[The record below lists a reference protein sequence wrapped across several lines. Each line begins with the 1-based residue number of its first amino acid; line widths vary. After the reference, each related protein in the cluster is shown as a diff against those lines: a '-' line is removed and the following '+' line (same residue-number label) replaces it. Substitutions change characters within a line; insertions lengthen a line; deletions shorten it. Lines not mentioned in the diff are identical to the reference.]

1 MPKHI
6 KELKTAAAY
15 IRVSSDRQTEL
26 SPDSQIAVI
35 QKYAKDNGYIL
46 PKDLIFRDDGISGS
60 KADKRPEFV
69 RLIAISK
76 EKPAPFDAILLWKF
90 SRFARNQEESIYY
103 KAQLRKKGIDVISVS
118 EPIEDG
124 PFGKLIE
131 RIIEWEDE
139 YYLIRLSGEV
149 KRSMTEKVERG
160 QPVSIPPFGY
170 NIVDKEFVIN
180 ETQAPLVQKIYAD
193 FINGKPVQKLAREF
207 NALGIKTNRGNIWEN
222 RTIDYILQNPVYIG
236 KIRWNPNR
244 RTRRNYSD
252 KDIMIRDGH
261 HEPIISTED
270 FEKVQNLIA
279 QRKRAQPPY
288 YRHAA
293 LGTKSNYML
302 HGLLK
307 CGNCGA
313 SLTRSNKGV
322 QCIKY
327 THAKGCNVSHYINLN
342 SLNTLVLSAIEVA
355 FETGSFN
362 LEVSEPPKE
371 ESEID
376 IAALIDRE
384 KRKLSRL
391 YEAFEDGIYTKEEF
405 VERREAV
412 RSQIETLEG
421 YKPKPSDVAE
431 KRHQLLES
439 KQELIPLLKD
449 ETTPE
454 SEKNAILRSFIS
466 KIVFDRPSGTVDLFF
481 YA

>member
-1 MPKHI
+1 MPKNS
-6 KELKTAAAY
+6 ELRVAAAY

-26 SPDSQIAVI
+26 SPDSQISVI

-46 PKDLIFRDDGISGS
+46 PKENIFRDDGISGS
-60 KADKRPEFV
+60 RADKRPEFI
-69 RLIAISK
+69 RLIAMSK

-118 EPIEDG
+118 EPIDDG
-124 PFGKLIE
+124 AFGKLIE

-170 NIVDKEFVIN
+170 DIENKEFVIN
-180 ETQAPLVQKIYAD
+180 KEKAPLVQKIYAD
-193 FINGKPVQKLAREF
+193 YINGKSAQRLAREF
-207 NALGIKTNRGNIWEN
+207 NALGIKTNRGNMWEN

-236 KIRWNPNR
+236 KIRWNTKH
-244 RTRRNYSD
+244 RTRRNYQD
-252 KDIMIRDGH
+252 DGIIIRDGH
-261 HEPIISTED
+261 HEPIISVED
-270 FEKVQNLIA
+270 FEKVQEIIA
-279 QRKRAQPPY
+279 EHKRNHPPY
-288 YRHAA
+288 YRHAER
-293 LGTKSNYML
+293 GSKSDYML

-313 SLTRSNKGV
+313 SLTRSNVGV

-327 THAKGCNVSHYINLN
+327 AHGKGCDVSHYINMKALEK
-342 SLNTLVLSAIEVA
+342 LVLSAVEVA
-355 FETGSFN
+355 FATGSFN
-362 LEVSEPPKE
+362 LELSEAPKE
-371 ESEID
+371 EIEID
-376 IAALIDRE
+376 VAVLIDRE

-391 YEAFEDGIYTKEEF
+391 YDAFEDGIYTKEEF
-405 VERREAV
+405 SERRELV
-412 RSQIETLEG
+412 RSQIEKLEG
-421 YKPKPSDVAE
+421 YKPKPSDIAE
-431 KRHQLLES
+431 KRRQLVETKKS
-439 KQELIPLLKD
+439 VIPLLKSK
-449 ETTPE
+449 TTSE
-454 SEKNAILRSFIS
+454 GEKNAILRSFIS